1 MAFREVDVIEVREI
15 LRAWLLGK
23 GQRSVARQ
31 AGVDRKT
38 VVRYVD
44 AALEA
49 GLVRDGGQE
58 QLTDELIG
66 QVVAALRPDRPNGH
80 GVAWESLEAQRDQI
94 AKWVGD
100 GLTVVKIGD
109 LLGRQGV
116 MVPQRTLHR
125 FCVERTDYQGRGR
138 RATVPVADGEPG
150 EECQVDFA
158 RMGLIFDSQAGRRRV
173 VHALI
178 FTAVYSRHM
187 FVWLT
192 FATTL
197 EAIVAGCEAAWRF
210 FGGVFR
216 VLMCDYVARHII
228 TLLCP
233 AALCARPPEILAGA
247 VPMGSD
253 RAHNEA

>member
-116 MVPQRTLHR
+116 VVPQRTLHR

-150 EECQVDFA
+150 EECDPAVHPGPLRCDLQRLVAVGADRQRHDHRRGDPGLMGHQRGQQLQEAGGLGSGVGVEQFL
-158 RMGLIFDSQAGRRRV
+158 GLIHRQDQCVTRS
-173 VHALI
+173 HPI
-178 FTAVYSRHM
+178 
-187 FVWLT
+187 
-192 FATTL
+192 
-197 EAIVAGCEAAWRF
+197 
-210 FGGVFR
+210 
-216 VLMCDYVARHII
+216 
-228 TLLCP
+228 
-233 AALCARPPEILAGA
+233 
-247 VPMGSD
+247 
-253 RAHNEA
+253 